1 MEKKIKENTNENIK
15 ENMKGFSLVELV
27 IVIAI
32 MAILVALLAP
42 QYIKYVEKA
51 KITTDEELIDN
62 VQHVI
67 TMAVTDENIKNK
79 PMDGLSEDLL
89 ENINNSGKY
98 DDFTTQI
105 KIDLATDDL
114 SKIKTRLQSAQ
125 YRGKDI
131 YVEILS
137 NQQVNVNVH

>member
-1 MEKKIKENTNENIK
+1 MKISND
-15 ENMKGFSLVELV
+15 GFSLVELV

-42 QYIKYVEKA
+42 QYIKYVEKS
-51 KITTDEELIDN
+51 KIATDEELIDN

-79 PMDGLSEDLL
+79 PLDGLAECLL
-89 ENINNSGKY
+89 EDINSSGTY
-98 DDFTTQI
+98 DDFTAQI
-105 KIDLATDDL
+105 KTDLATNDL
-114 SKIKTRLQSAQ
+114 STIKTRLQSVQ
-125 YRGKDI
+125 YRGKDM

-137 NQQVNVNVH
+137 NQQVNINVH